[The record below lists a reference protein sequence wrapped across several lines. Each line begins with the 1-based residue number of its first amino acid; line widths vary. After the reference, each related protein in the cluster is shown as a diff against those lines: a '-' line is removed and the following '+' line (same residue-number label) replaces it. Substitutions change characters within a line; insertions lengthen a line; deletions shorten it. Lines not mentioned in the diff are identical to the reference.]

1 MTYLQ
6 LLELIEAMSDEQ
18 QAMDVTISCEGG
30 WYVVSAMTQLTFVKE
45 PDEAGDE
52 QYPVGQPILEC

>member
-1 MTYLQ
+1 MDYDQ

-18 QAMDVTISCEGG
+18 RKMTVTVSCGG
-30 WYVVSAMTQLTFVKE
+30 EWFSVQAMTQLTFVQE
-45 PDEAGDE
+45 PESPDTE